1 MLKSLTTLLL
11 STIIFISQ
19 FGCKFGRES
28 KKSTGV
34 KEFEGVIT
42 FHEISKTN
50 DGFIN
55 LDDTIQLF
63 YANGNYVS
71 VHSEASQKSHI
82 VKDYYFGE
90 KPLRLFMLNTS
101 DTLYQVN
108 LNFPDEKLDSFKVKK
123 INDQILS
130 KKCESIELSS
140 SYPGKDS
147 TTYTDFVF
155 VFSRGY
161 LNIDKEHFKNWNL
174 GFFNKVT
181 EESGAFY
188 LKFKAVHYGSSHK
201 NILSIKTYD
210 VIAVKEQSVDP
221 AIFEIDTSR
230 IKQHKY
236 IYQKKKY

>member
-1 MLKSLTTLLL
+1 MLKTLIAILL
-11 STIIFISQ
+11 SSIILVFQ
-19 FGCKFGRES
+19 FGCKF
-28 KKSTGV
+28 KKEQQHNTGK
-34 KEFEGVIT
+34 KEFEGVVT
-42 FHEISKTN
+42 YHEISKIS
-50 DGFIN
+50 DGHIN
-55 LDDTIQLF
+55 IDDTVQLF
-63 YANGNYVS
+63 YANGNYVNI
-71 VHSEASQKSHI
+71 HSDASPMPHI

-108 LNFPDEKLDSFKVKK
+108 LNFPVEKLDNFKVKK
-123 INDQILS
+123 INDQIFS

-140 SYPGKDS
+140 KYPGKDS

-210 VIAVKEQSVDP
+210 VIAVKEQTVDP
-221 AIFEIDTSR
+221 ILFEIDVS
-230 IKQHKY
+230 KVKEY
-236 IYQKKKY
+236 K